1 MKYVLL
7 CGGDTCNNYSLP
19 TPLNYVNGKHAIE
32 YIIDNIPSNDIYI
45 IYNICLD
52 EYNFQEIVINLF
64 KTKKV
69 DFYKINE
76 LMRGPVETA
85 YSFINQLNYIDV
97 TNEPLVFID
106 TYNICSGNICSGYYN
121 FKNIND
127 DNFIGYAKTYD
138 TTRSYS
144 FITINDNNTINNIT
158 NIKENKISDDYCCGI
173 YGFKNVNTFQIYA
186 KRLLEQNINA
196 DNDFNFSNVYKLM
209 LNDTQ
214 IIVSLYIH
222 SHDEINSI
230 NKEHK
235 NFCKLRICFDLDNTL
250 VTFPTIPNDYTS
262 VKPIM
267 KMINLLISLKQNGHE
282 IIIYTARRMKTYQN
296 NVGKVIKD
304 IAFVTINTLEKF
316 NIPYDELIFGKP
328 IADIY
333 IDDKALNPY
342 INDISYFGL

>member
-1 MKYVLL
+1 
-7 CGGDTCNNYSLP
+7 
-19 TPLNYVNGKHAIE
+19 
-32 YIIDNIPSNDIYI
+32 
-45 IYNICLD
+45 
-52 EYNFQEIVINLF
+52 
-64 KTKKV
+64 
-69 DFYKINE
+69 
-76 LMRGPVETA
+76 
-85 YSFINQLNYIDV
+85 
-97 TNEPLVFID
+97 
-106 TYNICSGNICSGYYN
+106 
-121 FKNIND
+121 
-127 DNFIGYAKTYD
+127 
-138 TTRSYS
+138 
-144 FITINDNNTINNIT
+144 
-158 NIKENKISDDYCCGI
+158 
-173 YGFKNVNTFQIYA
+173 
-186 KRLLEQNINA
+186 
-196 DNDFNFSNVYKLM
+196 M

-235 NFCKLRICFDLDNTL
+235 NIGKLRICFDLDNTL

-267 KMINLLISLKQNGHE
+267 KMINLLISLKQTGHE
-282 IIIYTARRMKTYQN
+282 IIIYTARRMKTHQN